1 MKPQKDAEARI
12 KPLEGEVAAAKKAA
26 DTAKAEA
33 LVQIKEA
40 EDKIKALE
48 GKVFVAT
55 EAAAK
60 AEQAR
65 RKPKP
70 NSRRQKRN
78 WPPRRPPRQ
87 NPHRSSGFHE
97 GGPWS
102 AATVSLAPRRPWSR
116 PCRTIIFRVGSWAAL
131 R

>member
-1 MKPQKDAEARI
+1 MNRKVPKFALIAVIASLLLVTSGCAPWSNDKTKVSEMKPQKDAEAKI
-12 KPLEGEVAAAKKAA
+12 EAMEGEVAAAKKAA

-65 RKPKP
+65 KEAETKFKASEEKQAPKTPADTKP
-70 NSRRQKRN
+70 
-78 WPPRRPPRQ
+78 
-87 NPHRSSGFHE
+87 
-97 GGPWS
+97 
-102 AATVSLAPRRPWSR
+102 APK
-116 PCRTIIFRVGSWAAL
+116 
-131 R
+131 